1 MKKYWI
7 LLAMLLIPIIDYGQ
21 FYSNWNKGNLEIVP
35 YKSGKFWGI
44 KNTQSG
50 EIVLIPTYKKIV
62 RSYLDSV
69 FIVRDVNMD
78 YSAVDRNGKIIVKAQ
93 SDWIFFNE
101 VDTANRYGE
110 LMTVPSKINEKLNWR
125 EYFINKDRECIQTRY
140 FLCPYGVS
148 IDKNV
153 PLDKYQELQSAENNL
168 FYHNVDGAIKIY
180 KAAIERYPDDP
191 FVYYWISKSLLFN
204 RQYDLNYETESVKNN
219 KDFIRSCLFKALELE
234 KDIHYRIRNYKLL
247 SLYYQEIEVDPLNV
261 AKYDQEM
268 ELLKNIIKHE
278 YRASYW
284 WTNY

>member
-21 FYSNWNKGNLEIVP
+21 FYSNWSKSNLEIIP
-35 YKSGKFWGI
+35 YKSGRLWGL
-44 KNTQSG
+44 KNARSG
-50 EIVLIPTYKKIV
+50 EIALTPTYKKFV

-69 FIVRDVNMD
+69 FIVRDVYMA

-101 VDTANRYGE
+101 ADTANRFGE
-110 LMTVPSKINEKLNWR
+110 LMTVPRKINEKLNWR
-125 EYFINKDRECIQTRY
+125 EYFINEVGECIQTRY

-148 IDKNV
+148 IEKNV
-153 PLDKYQELQSAENNL
+153 LLNKYQELQSAENSL
-168 FYHNVDGAIKIY
+168 FYHNVEGAIKIY
-180 KAAIERYPDDP
+180 KAAIERDSDDP

-204 RQYDLNYETESVKNN
+204 RQYDINYDTESVKNN

-247 SLYYQEIEVDPLNV
+247 SLYYQEIEVDPLS
-261 AKYDQEM
+261 ADRYIQEM
-268 ELLKNIIKHE
+268 ELLKNVIKHE
-278 YRASYW
+278 YNASYW